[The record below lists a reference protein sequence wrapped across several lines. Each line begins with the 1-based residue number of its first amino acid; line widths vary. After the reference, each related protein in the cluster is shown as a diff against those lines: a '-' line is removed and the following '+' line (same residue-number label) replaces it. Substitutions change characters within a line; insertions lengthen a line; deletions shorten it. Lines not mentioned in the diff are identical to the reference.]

1 MFKKSLLNLVLLSM
15 LLFSCGEE
23 DTLPIGSQLMLNP
36 NLSLYP
42 DSVFPWTPSNS
53 NGIQHGVSREV
64 FISGNRSL
72 YIHNPNRTVANASFW
87 SQTYTGPMPA
97 SGSTLE
103 LVAFVKGENIE
114 DLTAGGRVFIALK
127 VFPMIKTESVASAV
141 FDFQGDV
148 DWVLL
153 KATLEDFP
161 KDAKSIQ
168 VTLNMPTLTLGKVYF
183 DEINLTVK

>member
-1 MFKKSLLNLVLLSM
+1 MFRKGLFHLLVVS
-15 LLFSCGEE
+15 LLFSCNEE
-23 DTLPIGSQLMLNP
+23 DPLPKGTQLMLNP

-42 DSVFPWTPSNS
+42 DSVYPWTPSNS
-53 NGIQHGVSREV
+53 SGIQHGVSREK

-72 YIHNPNRTVANASFW
+72 YIENPTREVANAAFW
-87 SQTYTGPMPA
+87 TQTYTGPMPA
-97 SGSTLE
+97 PGSTLE
-103 LVAFVKGENIE
+103 LVAFVKGENIQ

-153 KATLEDFP
+153 KATLENFP
-161 KDAKSIQ
+161 IDAESIQ
-168 VTLNMPTLTLGKVYF
+168 VSLNMPTLTLGKVYF

>member
-1 MFKKSLLNLVLLSM
+1 MFRKSFFHI
-15 LLFSCGEE
+15 LLFSLLLSCKEE
-23 DTLPIGSQLMLNP
+23 DTLPLGSQLLLNP
-36 NLSLYP
+36 NLSLYS

-64 FISGNRSL
+64 FVSGNRSL
-72 YIHNPNRTVANASFW
+72 YIENPDRTVADASHW

-97 SGSTLE
+97 PGSTLE
-103 LVAFVKGENIE
+103 LVAFVKGEKIQ
-114 DLTAGGRVFIALK
+114 DLTAGGRVFIGLK
-127 VFPMIKTESVASAV
+127 VFPTIKKESFASAV

-161 KDAKSIQ
+161 EDAESIQ